1 MELLESIKE
10 INIYDDFAHHPT
22 AIKTTLEGLRSKI
35 GKRRILAIIEPR
47 SNTMKLGEMKD
58 NLLKSL
64 KEADIIFCFS
74 KNLSWDPK
82 ILFKE
87 ISNATVMTD
96 IEELARKISISCQPG
111 DNIIFMSNGGFSGL
125 QNKVARL
132 LKNE

>member
-1 MELLESIKE
+1 MALLESIRG

-58 NLLKSL
+58 NLIKSL

-82 ILFKE
+82 ILFKD
-87 ISNATVMTD
+87 IPNATVMTD
-96 IEELARKISISCQPG
+96 IEELAHKISISCQPS
-111 DNIIFMSNGGFSGL
+111 DNIIFRSH
-125 QNKVARL
+125 
-132 LKNE
+132 